1 MPGLDEHGCP
11 FSDGRDGGIG
21 VGGHGGRHHGGV
33 GPGYRSPESDSAGPE
48 RGADMRRRRPR
59 RWQPGPRALKRE
71 ISLAGELNGGG
82 DGNRTRVQGFAGPCL
97 SHSATPPRS
106 QLRRRPKR
114 RLAGVRIHPKPRYR
128 ADDGIRTRDPHLGKV
143 MLYQL
148 SHVRMSV
155 RGDLGPVRRISPAL
169 RQNFIRSSPNHQLE
183 PGVAGKNLSPE
194 RRVVALIPLFAQL
207 RLAEGGEASS
217 RSG

>member
-1 MPGLDEHGCP
+1 
-11 FSDGRDGGIG
+11 
-21 VGGHGGRHHGGV
+21 
-33 GPGYRSPESDSAGPE
+33 
-48 RGADMRRRRPR
+48 MR
-59 RWQPGPRALKRE
+59 
-71 ISLAGELNGGG
+71 GG

-106 QLRRRPKR
+106 ELRRLTR
-114 RLAGVRIHPKPRYR
+114 RLAGVSIHPKPRYR

-183 PGVAGKNLSPE
+183 PGDARKNLSPE
-194 RRVVALIPLFAQL
+194 RLLVSLAPPFTQVRWRTGQSRHSFGMIIRGTGGDPYLAHRLKAARCGVTDRAVVATG
-207 RLAEGGEASS
+207 RLQRARCRNHPGAWPRVRRNPRCG
-217 RSG
+217 